1 MNEQP
6 NQDTQVLADA
16 ELDARGFSCPIPLL
30 KTRLVVN
37 RMDAGQILKVI
48 STDAGTKRDF
58 PSFVSQ
64 NKHELLREEVEE
76 GGVYLFWLRV
86 GTA

>member
-6 NQDTQVLADA
+6 SQEVIMNVDV
-16 ELDARGFSCPIPLL
+16 ELDACGFPCPIPLL
-30 KTRLVVN
+30 KTRLEVN

-48 STDAGTKRDF
+48 SNDAGTKRDF
-58 PSFVSQ
+58 RTFVSQ
-64 NKHELLREEVEE
+64 SAHELVREEEE
-76 GGVYLFWLRV
+76 RGVYCFWLRI